1 MGQDAETN
9 AEHGVEIERKFL
21 LPRPPEE
28 FAGASSEQ
36 IEQGYLAISDDG
48 VEVRVRRIGERTVLT
63 VKQGAGTRRL
73 EEEIDIPAATFE
85 ALWPLTEARRV
96 EKERFHL
103 DRDGRRIELDVYA
116 GAHDGLVVAEIEFES
131 DAASEEYHPP
141 KWLGRE
147 VTGDERY
154 ANRRLAVHGLPAGE
168 GGR

>member
-1 MGQDAETN
+1 MGDDADTS
-9 AEHGVEIERKFL
+9 AGPGIEIERKFL
-21 LPRPPEE
+21 LPRPPRE
-28 FAGASSEQ
+28 FAGAPSER

-63 VKQGAGTRRL
+63 VKQGAGVRRL
-73 EEEIDIPAATFE
+73 EEEIDIPAETFE
-85 ALWPLTEARRV
+85 TLWPLTEARRV

-103 DRDGRRIELDVYA
+103 DSDGRRIDLDVYG

-131 DAASEEYHPP
+131 DAASERYDPP
-141 KWLGRE
+141 GWLGRE

-154 ANRRLAVHGLPAGE
+154 ANRRLAVNGMPGGE